1 MGASISIL
9 KPPQQSH
16 QESKQLYKDEKLD
29 ENILL
34 TKFIH
39 KVVPS
44 LTIYTSED
52 PTEADSSI
60 TRASWLEILENIT
73 ALRKVHQNSINRE
86 DNDNDAESSG
96 EFSAVQED
104 NTNEKPVTEASQTL
118 LFCELIYDLL
128 KTNEKCSALCRLSV
142 NTRIQFIFD
151 LMHTLTATTSFFKRC
166 KRFYRAYVML
176 EKVPFDVYGSLG
188 DTIMGIVSDQC
199 RICSTKSASSNPI
212 TQSNSSPDVQH
223 AWKRLY
229 SYFLRHICSTAYL
242 FKPPSSSRL
251 SNSAQSTSSRSEQE
265 KHSSNSLTEYSGEA
279 QEGEGAMASP
289 GKKSSKLAL
298 IHWNEGDGY
307 EILVA
312 KFPHLNLRDYNN
324 SNNNYDNNS
333 FNNNSSLHGNS
344 ARHVNDTTQEGVKGN
359 STAGRGRPVEKSRS
373 CNSSRN
379 NTPRRRT

>member
-1 MGASISIL
+1 
-9 KPPQQSH
+9 
-16 QESKQLYKDEKLD
+16 
-29 ENILL
+29 
-34 TKFIH
+34 
-39 KVVPS
+39 
-44 LTIYTSED
+44 
-52 PTEADSSI
+52 
-60 TRASWLEILENIT
+60 
-73 ALRKVHQNSINRE
+73 
-86 DNDNDAESSG
+86 
-96 EFSAVQED
+96 
-104 NTNEKPVTEASQTL
+104 
-118 LFCELIYDLL
+118 
-128 KTNEKCSALCRLSV
+128 
-142 NTRIQFIFD
+142 
-151 LMHTLTATTSFFKRC
+151 
-166 KRFYRAYVML
+166 
-176 EKVPFDVYGSLG
+176 
-188 DTIMGIVSDQC
+188 MGIVSDQC

-379 NTPRRRT
+379 NTPRSRNVTPRSCNARYSMVGGAGAGGGPGVVAASTSTGAGAGKITPSTTMHNSVSMSTVNTSVSISTSTNYSIMTVNNSRSPTAATGLSQKYQADFPMFQSLAALRLGDGSNCSDRISDSNGLNGIAATAAAEIGGESSAVVTPAAAAGGASAASVALTPSSSRRGSRRREQNLEPAV